1 MGVVVR
7 KSGTGEVM
15 QKTRVA
21 RRSGRTRV
29 FTHAVERSTKRPSD
43 FAVLFLGKNS
53 TKYDE
58 IIQILKIFK
67 KI

>member
-7 KSGTGEVM
+7 KGGTGKVM

-29 FTHAVERSTKRPSD
+29 FTHAIAIKDKWENKSV
-43 FAVLFLGKNS
+43 
-53 TKYDE
+53 Y
-58 IIQILKIFK
+58 IF
-67 KI
+67 I